1 MKRVGVREFKDKA
14 TSYISKAE
22 TVVIE
27 KHGEPVGWYIPIP
40 KKDKAKVKAAMMRL
54 EKTINQ
60 TLEKTKLSEEDL
72 AEFFSKDWVEGINPD
87 ELSSQQKLD
96 LYQGKHATGR

>member
-22 TVVIE
+22 TIVIE

-40 KKDKAKVKAAMMRL
+40 KKDKRNVKTAMKQL
-54 EKTINQ
+54 EETIRQ
-60 TLEKTKLSEEDL
+60 TLKKTKVSEEDL
-72 AEFFSKDWVEGINPD
+72 AEFFSRDWENHA
-87 ELSSQQKLD
+87 SS
-96 LYQGKHATGR
+96 R

>member
-14 TSYISKAE
+14 TSYISNAE
-22 TVVIE
+22 AVVIE

-40 KKDKAKVKAAMMRL
+40 KNDKSKVKAAMKHL
-54 EKTINQ
+54 EETINK

-72 AEFFSKDWVEGINPD
+72 ADFFSKDWE
-87 ELSSQQKLD
+87 
-96 LYQGKHATGR
+96 KHASSR